1 MERQLLTW
9 ATWERY
15 TILATYIGNLS
26 VRDRR
31 NLFQLIRNEPSPS
44 PDIFFP
50 TYGFS
55 LSEFAVFHILCD
67 KRRKGPKIRD

>member
-15 TILATYIGNLS
+15 TVLADYIANLS
-26 VRDRR
+26 VRERR
-31 NLFQLIRNEPSPS
+31 NLFQLIRGEASPS
-44 PDIFFP
+44 PDLFFP
-50 TYGFS
+50 AYGFT

-67 KRRKGPKIRD
+67 KRRKGLKSSD